1 MKNLL
6 KFILPLI
13 LATQMTAR
21 AGRIEIR
28 STEQRT
34 GWVHLR
40 NGAEIP
46 AKSDPASAGL
56 TSRALASADFDED
69 GMPDLVTGYAS
80 SVTGG
85 TVSIQRGN
93 VDAIYPNSPEAR
105 ARRQRGEFITG
116 AFLPVAKSLVIPE
129 APDFLGAGDFDAD
142 GHWDIVTARNGGDK
156 LYWFRGDG
164 HGGFKEPKIIFL
176 PGAITCLITGE

>member
-28 STEQRT
+28 STGQRT
-34 GWVHLR
+34 GWVQLL
-40 NGAEIP
+40 NDAEIS

-69 GMPDLVTGYAS
+69 GTPDLVIGYAN

-105 ARRQRGEFITG
+105 ARRQRGEFISG

-142 GHWDIVTARNGGDK
+142 GHRDIVTARNGGDK

-164 HGGFKEPKIIFL
+164 HGG
-176 PGAITCLITGE
+176 